1 MCTGE
6 VGAARAQGTQS
17 DTGMWRVDRL
27 LLAPGQEKVRMGT
40 SLVLGWSSE
49 PRFQIPEDSSDLG
62 GYSPPPT
69 FSLWPPKLS
78 DPVEAKGSLLSSDPA
93 PQRPLSIS
101 RMSGHCLFCPQAARA
116 LLRSPGPQKAAAR
129 PVQLSHQPWGPC
141 TYLKAPP

>member
-1 MCTGE
+1 MCTRE
-6 VGAARAQGTQS
+6 VGRARGQGGQR
-17 DTGMWRVDRL
+17 DTGVCQVGRL
-27 LLAPGQEKVRMGT
+27 LLAPGQERVRMGT

-78 DPVEAKGSLLSSDPA
+78 DPVEAKGSLPSSDPA

-101 RMSGHCLFCPQAARA
+101 RMSGHCSAFRLPGP
-116 LLRSPGPQKAAAR
+116 LLGSPGPQKAAAP
-129 PVQLSHQPWGPC
+129 PVQLSHQP
-141 TYLKAPP
+141 